1 MQPLQG
7 CSKEREPVFALRVVD
22 DLLRRKRS
30 QCDRAS
36 QLLPRKLPTQP
47 AAPAA
52 TIALNATQHKVT

>member
-47 AAPAA
+47 AASAA
-52 TIALNATQHKVT
+52 TIALNATQHNVT

>member
-7 CSKEREPVFALRVVD
+7 CSKGRGPVLALRVVD

-52 TIALNATQHKVT
+52 TIALNITQHKVT